1 MVISTTE
8 KIKQGKK
15 REGQKDNKS
24 IDKADRKGILR

>member
-15 REGQKDNKS
+15 REGQKDKS